1 MHVLLNAYMSYMI
14 YKYVFYFILNAIQCF
29 CNIVGGEWIGHYNQS
44 TKQYISI
51 NGSNLDHSLRVVQ
64 ILVDLHKADP
74 VVVGL
79 EPCKCFKTQI
89 TQ

>member
-1 MHVLLNAYMSYMI
+1 MQCNAMLF
-14 YKYVFYFILNAIQCF
+14 FYIK
-29 CNIVGGEWIGHYNQS
+29 GGEWIGHYNQS

-51 NGSNLDHSLRVVQ
+51 NGTNLDHSLRVVQ

-79 EPCKCFKTQI
+79 EPCKCVFALNGTVAGDDDCRACSYDSI
-89 TQ
+89 HI

>member
-1 MHVLLNAYMSYMI
+1 MQCY
-14 YKYVFYFILNAIQCF
+14 AISCY
-29 CNIVGGEWIGHYNQS
+29 IEGGEWIGHYNQS

-64 ILVDLHKADP
+64 ILVDLHKLDP

-79 EPCKCFKTQI
+79 EPRKCVFASDCTI
-89 TQ
+89 VVEDDCRAL

>member
-1 MHVLLNAYMSYMI
+1 MSSVINIFHV
-14 YKYVFYFILNAIQCF
+14 ILNATQCSF
-29 CNIVGGEWIGHYNQS
+29 YITGGEWIGHYNQS

-79 EPCKCFKTQI
+79 EPCMCVFASDCTV
-89 TQ
+89 TESDECCV